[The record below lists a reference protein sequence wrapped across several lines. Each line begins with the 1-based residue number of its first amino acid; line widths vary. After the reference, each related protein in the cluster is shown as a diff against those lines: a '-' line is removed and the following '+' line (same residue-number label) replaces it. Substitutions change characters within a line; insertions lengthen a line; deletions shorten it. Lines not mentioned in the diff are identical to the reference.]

1 MRAGGEVVEGREFRA
16 GREVVEGSEMSRTL
30 VRLSKMKI
38 SPKKF
43 ASQKQCDVFT
53 QYRGYLSMERQAA
66 INEAL
71 QQDFVWTKSD

>member
-1 MRAGGEVVEGREFRA
+1 
-16 GREVVEGSEMSRTL
+16 MSRTL

-43 ASQKQCDVFT
+43 GSQKQCDVFS
-53 QYRGYLSMERQAA
+53 QYRGWLSMERQAA

-71 QQDFVWTKSD
+71 QQDFIWTRPP